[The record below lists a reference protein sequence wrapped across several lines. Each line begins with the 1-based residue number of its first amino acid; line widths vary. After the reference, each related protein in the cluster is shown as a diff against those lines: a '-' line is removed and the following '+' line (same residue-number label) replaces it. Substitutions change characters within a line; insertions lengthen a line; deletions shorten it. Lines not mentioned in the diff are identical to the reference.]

1 MTLPVLTKPQLTTG
15 DPQSH
20 LIDILLNEKAA
31 PSTYPIDMVVQKY
44 CNHNSVIYKVYA
56 IEDAVF
62 IEKRYSLPN
71 ASPCEVGLFRC
82 S

>member
-1 MTLPVLTKPQLTTG
+1 MELPVLTKPQLTTG

-20 LIDILLNEKAA
+20 LIDILLDERAT
-31 PSTYPIDMVVQKY
+31 PSTYPIDMVVQRY
-44 CNHNSVIYKVYA
+44 CNHNGVIYKVYA

-71 ASPCEVGLFRC
+71 ASH
-82 S
+82 